1 MRQYVAPLTRSAA
14 KGQKPC
20 RTRSARFAPAAAR
33 SGCHRGELVDA
44 EGDFACGENDGPTV
58 CGRLR
63 TVSRATSLV
72 LEDALG
78 RAMVA
83 ERRRFPGSAG
93 TGGRPRCTRP
103 AAPEPPGPGLHMPP
117 DPRPVLR
124 PRPCRTPR
132 RGGGRE
138 TRPGGVLPAADPV
151 KAGRAGRGRRELEEG
166 RRGPERAGGP
176 EGPGPGRGERAGRAE
191 GTGRAGRAAG
201 DGDGGPGGTL
211 RRRASPTGSR
221 GSHDRHVP
229 RGSGP
234 ARAPLPSAHPSHGPR
249 GIPRAP
255 NGPDGQGE
263 LRHDAGPRGGPPEPV
278 RGNTALTRMSCPRG
292 PTRRPRPS
300 RPSHPSRPRRRTW
313 RAGRRRSG

>member
-132 RGGGRE
+132 RGGGRG

-201 DGDGGPGGTL
+201 DGDGGPGETL
-211 RRRASPTGSR
+211 RRRASPAGSR
-221 GSHDRHVP
+221 GATTGMSRAGAVP
-229 RGSGP
+229 PTHRS
-234 ARAPLPSAHPSHGPR
+234 PR
-249 GIPRAP
+249 R
-255 NGPDGQGE
+255 
-263 LRHDAGPRGGPPEPV
+263 
-278 RGNTALTRMSCPRG
+278 
-292 PTRRPRPS
+292 TRRTAPWNSACAERPG
-300 RPSHPSRPRRRTW
+300 
-313 RAGRRRSG
+313 RAGRVAARRRSAGRSTRTGEAQHGPHSGELPAGTYSAPPPFPPFSPFSTSAANLASRAS